1 MADPAGR
8 LHQPVLLAEA
18 LAGLNIR
25 PEGCYVDGTLGRGGH
40 ARAIL
45 GQLGAAG
52 RLLALDRDPAASG
65 ALDADPR
72 FTFIRRPFSRLAETL
87 AERGWIG
94 QVDGVLLDLG
104 VSSPQL
110 DDAQRGF
117 SFSRNGPLDMR
128 MDPSAGLSAATWL
141 AQVSEAGLAQTLR
154 DFGEERFHRRVARAI
169 IAAREQA
176 PIATTGRLAQI
187 VAAAVPTREPGQ
199 HPATRT
205 FQAIRIAVNDE
216 LGELRAVLPQIV
228 AALGPGGRLAVI
240 SFHSLE
246 DRVVKQFMREQA
258 RGRELPLDLPVTGA
272 PEGITLRLI
281 GRAVRPGPA
290 ETATNPRARSAILRI
305 AERQP

>member
-25 PEGCYVDGTLGRGGH
+25 PEGRYVDGTLGRGGH

-128 MDPSAGLSAATWL
+128 MDPSAGLSAAAWL

-272 PEGITLRLI
+272 PEGVTLRLI

>member
-25 PEGCYVDGTLGRGGH
+25 PEGRYVDGTLGRGGH

-128 MDPSAGLSAATWL
+128 MDPSAGLSAAAWL

>member
-128 MDPSAGLSAATWL
+128 MDPSAGLSAAAWL

>member
-25 PEGCYVDGTLGRGGH
+25 PEGRYVDGTLGRGGH

-128 MDPSAGLSAATWL
+128 MDPSAGLSAAAWL

-228 AALGPGGRLAVI
+228 AALGLGGRLAVI

-290 ETATNPRARSAILRI
+290 ETATNPRARSAILRV

>member
-1 MADPAGR
+1 MADLGGR

-25 PEGCYVDGTLGRGGH
+25 PEGRYVDGTLGRGGH
-40 ARAIL
+40 AQAIL

-52 RLLALDRDPAASG
+52 RLLALDRDPAAASG
-65 ALDADPR
+65 ACDADPR
-72 FTFIRRPFSRLAETL
+72 FTFIRRPFSRLSETL
-87 AERGWIG
+87 AEQGWIG

-117 SFSRNGPLDMR
+117 SFSRNGALDMR

-141 AQVSEAGLAQTLR
+141 AQVNEAGLAQTLR

-176 PIATTGRLAQI
+176 PITTTGRLAQI

-228 AALGPGGRLAVI
+228 AALRPGGRLVVI

-272 PEGITLRLI
+272 PEGVTLRLI
-281 GRAVRPGPA
+281 GRAVRPAPA

-305 AERQP
+305 AERQ